1 MMNNL
6 LSNKEKFFDRWA
18 PNYDFLLTS
27 VFYQAVHKRL
37 IEYVELPEQP
47 NVLDLGC
54 GTGRLLNRLATEFPT
69 LQGTGLDLSAE
80 MLHQARQRNRHRI
93 RLIYKQGNAESL
105 PFAESQFDAVF
116 NTLSFL
122 HYPKPQQV
130 VLEVSRVL
138 RPGGHFYLVDP
149 SIRESADINYFPF
162 TPGGIQIYTPQRREQ
177 FGVTAGLECL
187 GHHHLLGGVLLTVF
201 SKVVSKSKH

>member
-80 MLHQARQRNRHRI
+80 MLHQARQRNRHGI

-162 TPGGIQIYTPQRREQ
+162 TPGGIQIYTPQQREQ